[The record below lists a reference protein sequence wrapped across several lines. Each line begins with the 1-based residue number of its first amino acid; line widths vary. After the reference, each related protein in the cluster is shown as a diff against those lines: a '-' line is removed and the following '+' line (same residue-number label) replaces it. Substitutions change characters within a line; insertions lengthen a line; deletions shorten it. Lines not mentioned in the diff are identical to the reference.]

1 MRKCPFLTF
10 VFGLFSGIAIG
21 MLIAPKS
28 GEETRKIITDKTNDT
43 AKDLRKKVD
52 EVYYDI
58 NGVKDT
64 IKDTITLYTGSSI
77 QEVEGETVFEKEFDV

>member
-10 VFGLFSGIAIG
+10 VFGLVSGIAIG

-43 AKDLRKKVD
+43 AKDLRKKVNEVCYD
-52 EVYYDI
+52 ENKRY
-58 NGVKDT
+58 
-64 IKDTITLYTGSSI
+64 SSVDDALSPSI
-77 QEVEGETVFEKEFDV
+77 